1 MSDRQDPGADAL
13 TVGELMST
21 EVICVEEL
29 STIQDALRMMI
40 AKSIRHLPVCKD
52 GRAIAVL
59 SDRDL
64 RLMITDMLDPKQ
76 RRRYFETTGVMQHAS
91 SPVITTRPQT
101 SVVEVAR
108 MFVESR
114 IGCLPVV
121 DADDKLVGIVT
132 QTDLLKWI
140 GRMAD

>member
-1 MSDRQDPGADAL
+1 MENRQDPDAL

-21 EVICVEEL
+21 EVVCIEEL
-29 STIQDALRMMI
+29 STIQEALRTMI
-40 AKSIRHLPVCKD
+40 SRGIRHLPVCKD

-64 RLMITDMLDPKQ
+64 RLMVTDMVDPKQ
-76 RRRYFETTGVMQHAS
+76 RKRYFETTGVMEHAS
-91 SPVITTRPQT
+91 SPVVTTTPDT
-101 SVVEVAR
+101 SVAEVAR
-108 MFVESR
+108 VFVESR

-121 DADDKLVGIVT
+121 GEDDALVGIVT

-140 GRMAD
+140 GQLAD

>member
-1 MSDRQDPGADAL
+1 MGERRDADAL

-21 EVICVEEL
+21 EVVSVEEL
-29 STIQDALRMMI
+29 STIQEALRTMV
-40 AKSIRHLPVCKD
+40 AKGIRHLPVCKD
-52 GRAIAVL
+52 GRAMAVL

-64 RLMITDMLDPKQ
+64 RLMVTEMVDPEQ

-91 SPVITTRPQT
+91 SPVVTTTPDT
-101 SVVEVAR
+101 SVAEVAR
-108 MFVESR
+108 VFVESR

-121 DADDKLVGIVT
+121 DEDDKLVGIVT

-140 GRMAD
+140 GQLAD